1 MSGAFIIESSPC
13 KGGMDSKI
21 PLGISISLYPWGTS
35 ISLYPC
41 ETRLSFKD
49 MLVCHRYLRI
59 HSTPYKAEKYEEKLS
74 HDFNK
79 TL

>member
-21 PLGISISLYPWGTS
+21 PLGIS

-59 HSTPYKAEKYEEKLS
+59 HSTPYKAEKYKEKLS

-79 TL
+79 TRGIPQNM